1 MFDYLSSSIGP
12 VVDGLEEYE
21 KIYALEQGCYIP
33 LRTLPG
39 RVRDPLPT
47 RLTTLP
53 AENSYSAI
61 TRWELT
67 PAQRQ
72 AIAEGADVFLEV
84 VHFGGPL
91 APVRMAIGKQENDV
105 ALWNEWF
112 AAQTNGPYAKA
123 LSDKRHEESK

>member
-1 MFDYLSSSIGP
+1 MFDYLSASIGP
-12 VVDGLEEYE
+12 VVEGLEEIE

-39 RVRDPLPT
+39 NVKHPLPT
-47 RLTTLP
+47 RMTTLP
-53 AENSYSAI
+53 ADNSLSAI

-84 VHFGGPL
+84 IHFGGPL
-91 APVRMAIGKQENDV
+91 EQVRMAISKQENDV

-112 AAQTNGPYAKA
+112 AHQTNGPYAGELRQRRADGK
-123 LSDKRHEESK
+123 